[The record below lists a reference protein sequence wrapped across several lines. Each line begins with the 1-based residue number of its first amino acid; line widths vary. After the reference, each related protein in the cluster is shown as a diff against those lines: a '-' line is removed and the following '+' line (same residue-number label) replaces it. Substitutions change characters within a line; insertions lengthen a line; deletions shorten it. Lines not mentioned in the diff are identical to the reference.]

1 MRDKWRKVCY
11 NEAARNCSNYQ
22 IPCTRGEKSLPLDAK
37 PLLTL
42 KEASIYT
49 GIGIN
54 KLREMSNENS
64 CDYVLFVGRKR
75 MFKREALLRFLK
87 EAYSV

>member
-1 MRDKWRKVCY
+1 MKNQTITSETK
-11 NEAARNCSNYQ
+11 EA
-22 IPCTRGEKSLPLDAK
+22 KSIPLDAK

-75 MFKREALLRFLK
+75 MFKREALLQFLK

>member
-1 MRDKWRKVCY
+1 MLDP
-11 NEAARNCSNYQ
+11 E
-22 IPCTRGEKSLPLDAK
+22 IPLEAK

-54 KLREMSNENS
+54 KLRDMSNEKN

-75 MFKREALLRFLK
+75 MFKRIALLRFL
-87 EAYSV
+87 EQSYSV

>member
-1 MRDKWRKVCY
+1 MKQKFNDLDKTLETKPFVSIY
-11 NEAARNCSNYQ
+11 
-22 IPCTRGEKSLPLDAK
+22 TK

-42 KEASIYT
+42 KEASQYT

-54 KLREMSNENS
+54 KLRAMSNEKD

-75 MFKREALLRFLK
+75 MFKREALLKFLS
-87 EAYSV
+87 ESYSV

>member
-1 MRDKWRKVCY
+1 MH
-11 NEAARNCSNYQ
+11 
-22 IPCTRGEKSLPLDAK
+22 KSKDHNDQQTSLEAK

-42 KEASIYT
+42 RAASRYT

-54 KLREMSNENS
+54 KLWDMSNERN
-64 CDYVLFVGRKR
+64 CNYALLVGRKR
-75 MFKREALLRFLK
+75 MFKRVALLKFLE

>member
-1 MRDKWRKVCY
+1 MKNQTIISETR
-11 NEAARNCSNYQ
+11 EAKNM
-22 IPCTRGEKSLPLDAK
+22 PLDAK

-75 MFKREALLRFLK
+75 MFKREALLQFLK

>member
-1 MRDKWRKVCY
+1 MKNQNYIPDTR
-11 NEAARNCSNYQ
+11 EA
-22 IPCTRGEKSLPLDAK
+22 KSRPLDAI

-75 MFKREALLRFLK
+75 MFKREALLQFLK

>member
-1 MRDKWRKVCY
+1 MKNQTIISETR
-11 NEAARNCSNYQ
+11 EA
-22 IPCTRGEKSLPLDAK
+22 KSMPLDAK

-64 CDYVLFVGRKR
+64 CYYVLFVGRKR
-75 MFKREALLRFLK
+75 MFKREALLQFLK

>member
-1 MRDKWRKVCY
+1 MRKDDLKRKHD
-11 NEAARNCSNYQ
+11 EMLDPE
-22 IPCTRGEKSLPLDAK
+22 IPLEAK

-54 KLREMSNENS
+54 KLRDMSNEKN

-75 MFKREALLRFLK
+75 MFKRIALLRLL
-87 EAYSV
+87 EQSYSV

>member
-1 MRDKWRKVCY
+1 MKNQTIISETR
-11 NEAARNCSNYQ
+11 EA
-22 IPCTRGEKSLPLDAK
+22 KSMPLNAK

-54 KLREMSNENS
+54 KLREMSNDNS

-75 MFKREALLRFLK
+75 MFKREALLQFLK

>member
-1 MRDKWRKVCY
+1 MK
-11 NEAARNCSNYQ
+11 NQTIISE
-22 IPCTRGEKSLPLDAK
+22 TREEKRLPLEAK
-37 PLLTL
+37 RLLTL
-42 KEASIYT
+42 KEASVYT

-54 KLREMSNENS
+54 KLREMSNERS

-75 MFKREALLRFLK
+75 MFKREALLQFLK

>member
-1 MRDKWRKVCY
+1 MKNQNYIPDTR
-11 NEAARNCSNYQ
+11 EA
-22 IPCTRGEKSLPLDAK
+22 KSIPLDAK

-54 KLREMSNENS
+54 KLREMSNESS
-64 CDYVLFVGRKR
+64 CDYVAVCGP
-75 MFKREALLRFLK
+75 
-87 EAYSV
+87 

>member
-1 MRDKWRKVCY
+1 MNKKNQTNLQVNPTAPSD
-11 NEAARNCSNYQ
+11 
-22 IPCTRGEKSLPLDAK
+22 IPLESK

-42 KEASIYT
+42 KEAALYT

-54 KLREMSNENS
+54 KLRDMSNERN

-75 MFKREALLRFLK
+75 MFKREALLRFL
-87 EAYSV
+87 EQSYSV

>member
-1 MRDKWRKVCY
+1 MK
-11 NEAARNCSNYQ
+11 NQTIISETQEA
-22 IPCTRGEKSLPLDAK
+22 KSIPLDAK

-75 MFKREALLRFLK
+75 MFKREALLQFLK

>member
-1 MRDKWRKVCY
+1 MRKDDLKRKHDVMLDP
-11 NEAARNCSNYQ
+11 E
-22 IPCTRGEKSLPLDAK
+22 IPLEAK

-54 KLREMSNENS
+54 KLRDMSNEKN

-75 MFKREALLRFLK
+75 MFKRIALLRFL
-87 EAYSV
+87 EQSYSV

>member
-1 MRDKWRKVCY
+1 MLM
-11 NEAARNCSNYQ
+11 E
-22 IPCTRGEKSLPLDAK
+22 K

-42 KEASIYT
+42 KEVSIYT

-75 MFKREALLRFLK
+75 MFKREALLQFLK

>member
-1 MRDKWRKVCY
+1 MMSQKKRSENSVVTEVPFDSR
-11 NEAARNCSNYQ
+11 
-22 IPCTRGEKSLPLDAK
+22 

-42 KEASIYT
+42 KEASCYT

-54 KLREMSNENS
+54 KLREMSNERN

-75 MFKREALLRFLK
+75 MFKREALLKFID
-87 EAYSV
+87 ESYSV

>member
-1 MRDKWRKVCY
+1 MK
-11 NEAARNCSNYQ
+11 NHTIISE
-22 IPCTRGEKSLPLDAK
+22 TREEKSLPLEAK

-42 KEASIYT
+42 KEASVYT

-54 KLREMSNENS
+54 IFREMSNESS
-64 CDYVLFVGRKR
+64 CDYVLVVGRKR
-75 MFKREALLRFLK
+75 MFKREALLQFLK

>member
-1 MRDKWRKVCY
+1 MKNQTIISETK
-11 NEAARNCSNYQ
+11 EA
-22 IPCTRGEKSLPLDAK
+22 KSMPLDAK

-75 MFKREALLRFLK
+75 MFKREALLQFLK

>member
-1 MRDKWRKVCY
+1 MKNQTIISETK
-11 NEAARNCSNYQ
+11 E
-22 IPCTRGEKSLPLDAK
+22 GKSIPLDAK

-75 MFKREALLRFLK
+75 MFKREALLQFLK

>member
-1 MRDKWRKVCY
+1 MKNQNYIPDTR
-11 NEAARNCSNYQ
+11 EA
-22 IPCTRGEKSLPLDAK
+22 KSIPLDAK

-75 MFKREALLRFLK
+75 MLSGRLCFSF
-87 EAYSV
+87 

>member
-1 MRDKWRKVCY
+1 MK
-11 NEAARNCSNYQ
+11 NQNN
-22 IPCTRGEKSLPLDAK
+22 IPETRGEKNLPLDAK

-64 CDYVLFVGRKR
+64 CEHVLFVGQKR
-75 MFKREALLRFLK
+75 MFKREALF
-87 EAYSV
+87 SF